1 MIYYGDSQTYGDDSL
16 QLFESAGREDS
27 FKKSIISLDKVSID
41 HNYNVLS
48 VIYLFFQTYGDDSLQ
63 LFERIGRE
71 IEQHIQQ
78 LQIMFPGSNPLV
90 TQLHAL
96 LETLIVVRNSREP
109 VSMVTAS
116 SLVQKVI

>member
-1 MIYYGDSQTYGDDSL
+1 MIYFCYS
-16 QLFESAGREDS
+16 
-27 FKKSIISLDKVSID
+27 
-41 HNYNVLS
+41 
-48 VIYLFFQTYGDDSLQ
+48 QTYGDDSLQ

-78 LQIMFPGSNPLV
+78 LQIMFPGSNPLISH
-90 TQLHAL
+90 LHAL